1 MMNIMDHDDDDLV
14 GANDE
19 DDVFEEYDNEAYE
32 DVMRSL
38 VDNDP
43 TLTSLSVMRILVD
56 NDPTLTSLSVG
67 FGGTVY
73 PSNAIDWGSLGRA
86 IGMNAQLIKLILC
99 NRLPT
104 DEHELTSF
112 FSGLAVNRSIQ
123 TLRFDCIE
131 LNDEMIELMAPFLAD
146 NHVFKCLEV
155 VVNDGNEMT
164 QLCLVSFLLMF
175 DYLKEFTLFDERED
189 NDYFDVVI
197 QALAAHTGLK
207 KLVLWGVYI
216 GRRGRDSLVKLLNKS
231 TKLKEIALANI
242 LGITNDGW
250 LDIFTALRSTRCK
263 LEKIELRGVEGVN
276 ERTALCIS
284 AALLHH
290 STTLKD
296 LGLNLQ
302 VMVVIPLL
310 QDPNTILEE
319 LTLESDND
327 DYSMT
332 NEDIVVLTDALA
344 TNNTLKRLWLCG
356 VRGGYAAFTH
366 TLCNKSSIRSTY
378 HSNHTLNMLYDR
390 EYTLS
395 HDSMLWP
402 EELTSLLQINKE
414 NNKNQAARLKIIK
427 THFSGND
434 IKMEPF
440 TKIAVSVRP
449 HAIAWMAKDMHL
461 YEFLRAMPSLLEK
474 GRKD

>member
-1 MMNIMDHDDDDLV
+1 MNIMDHDDDDLV
-14 GANDE
+14 GVNDDDD
-19 DDVFEEYDNEAYE
+19 DDVSLDSFDNEPLFE
-32 DVMRSL
+32 HMLRRL
-38 VDNDP
+38 GTNDP
-43 TLTSLSVMRILVD
+43 SLT
-56 NDPTLTSLSVG
+56 TLSVG
-67 FGGTVY
+67 FGGTVH

-86 IGMNAQLIKLILC
+86 IGMNTQVIVLSLH
-99 NRLPT
+99 NVLPT
-104 DEHELTSF
+104 SENALASF
-112 FSGLAVNRSIQ
+112 FSGLSVNRSIQ
-123 TLRFDCIE
+123 TLRFEEIE
-131 LNDEMIELMAPFLAD
+131 LNDEMIELMAPFSAD

-175 DYLKEFTLFDERED
+175 DYLEEFTLFDERED

-197 QALAAHTGLK
+197 QEHVVIQALAAHTGLR
-207 KLVLWGVYI
+207 KLGLGGVSI
-216 GRRGRDSLVKLLNKS
+216 GRRGCDSLVKVLNKS
-231 TKLKEIALANI
+231 TNLKELHFSNM
-242 LGITNDGW
+242 GINDDGW
-250 LDIFTALRSTRCK
+250 QDIFTALQSTRCK
-263 LEKIELRGVEGVN
+263 LEKIVLRGVERLN

-290 STTLKD
+290 STTLKGLD
-296 LGLNLQ
+296 LNQQ

-319 LTLESDND
+319 LTLVSDND
-327 DYSMT
+327 DSMT

-356 VRGGYAAFTH
+356 VHGGYAAFTH
-366 TLCNKSSIRSTY
+366 TLCNKSSILSTY
-378 HSNHTLNMLYDR
+378 HSNHTLNMLYAR
-390 EYTLS
+390 EYPLLDGSTGL
-395 HDSMLWP
+395 P

-440 TKIAVSVRP
+440 TKIAVGARP
-449 HAIAWMAKDMHL
+449 HAIAWMAKDMHF

>member
-1 MMNIMDHDDDDLV
+1 MNIMDHDDDDLV

-19 DDVFEEYDNEAYE
+19 DNVFVEDEDNDNEEYE
-32 DVMRSL
+32 DVMRS
-38 VDNDP
+38 
-43 TLTSLSVMRILVD
+43 LVD

-99 NRLPT
+99 NGLPT

-123 TLRFDCIE
+123 TLRFEYIE

-146 NHVFKCLEV
+146 NHVFKRLEV

-175 DYLKEFTLFDERED
+175 DYLKEFTLFHERED

-207 KLVLWGVYI
+207 KLVLWGVSI

-250 LDIFTALRSTRCK
+250 LDIFTALQSTRCK
-263 LEKIELRGVEGVN
+263 LEKIELRGVEGVS
-276 ERTALCIS
+276 ERTALCIA

-290 STTLKD
+290 STTLKGLD
-296 LGLNLQ
+296 LNQQ
-302 VMVVIPLL
+302 VIVVIPLL

-319 LTLESDND
+319 LTLVSDND
-327 DYSMT
+327 DSIT

-356 VRGGYAAFTH
+356 VHGGGYAAFTH
-366 TLCNKSSIRSTY
+366 TLCNKSSILSTY
-378 HSNHTLNMLYDR
+378 LSNHTLNMLLYARKYPLLDGS
-390 EYTLS
+390 TS
-395 HDSMLWP
+395 
-402 EELTSLLQINKE
+402 EELNSLLQINEE

-440 TKIAVSVRP
+440 TKIAVGARP
-449 HAIAWMAKDMHL
+449 HAIAWMAKDMHF
-461 YEFLRAMPSLLEK
+461 YELLRAMPSLLEK